1 MPTTSVTRARVKPAP
16 TKRTASK
23 GSAATRRK
31 SDVIDIDAALEEE
44 GEGPKDLDEIETAE
58 ITVFGEKFRVLKA
71 INIMNFLGL
80 DSDDPDDTARALDT
94 VRGMIHDD
102 DWKRFRNAY
111 ARQRNLSG
119 KAFGI
124 IVTRMIQAA
133 SGVNPTDSSSGS
145 GRTASKATSR
155 QLSAAN

>member
-1 MPTTSVTRARVKPAP
+1 MPATSVTRARVKPTAP
-16 TKRTASK
+16 KGTAAAKRKPA
-23 GSAATRRK
+23 
-31 SDVIDIDAALEEE
+31 DIDIDAALAEE
-44 GEGPKDLDEIETAE
+44 GEGPMDITDIPTVEV
-58 ITVFGEKFRVLKA
+58 TVFGEKFRVLKV

-94 VRGMIHDD
+94 VRGMIHPD

-111 ARQRNLSG
+111 ARQLNLSG

-124 IVTRMIQAA
+124 IVTKMIQAA
-133 SGVNPTDSSSGS
+133 TGANPTNTSSGS

-155 QLSAAN
+155 QLSVAD